1 MGSDRRLHPASFL
14 FALGGHAKQ
23 LLLPGIVVLISARSG
38 SDRWDT
44 WAMIFIVPFGIAAAV
59 RVLSYRYRF
68 DESEL
73 VVRTGFIFR
82 NERHVPYGRIQN
94 VDALQNVLHRAL
106 GVADVRIETGGAS
119 EGEARMQVVSLAAF
133 RELRDRVF
141 EGRTAIAADPAAD
154 TAGGPALAPDARA
167 HPEVETVLHL
177 PLREV
182 ILCGLI
188 EGRGL
193 VVLSGIFGVLW
204 EAGLIDNVVSTIFG
218 EPTSGRGA
226 IFQMVRAI
234 VGQGAPSPGR
244 IGITLAAFGVFLIVV
259 RAFSAAWA
267 VVTLYGFRLARS
279 GNDLRLEF
287 GLLTRVAATI
297 PIHRI
302 QALTIVDGPLHR
314 ACGRVS
320 IRVDTAGGDGKDP
333 AQAQRQRLAPLLRR
347 DELVRFL
354 RAVLPD
360 QDLDP
365 QWNAVDPRGYRRQ
378 LVRAAIR
385 VTLAGVVLAWPL
397 GVWTVPVL
405 VVLSGWAAVH
415 ARQSIRHLGWGT
427 TSSAMLFRSGWIWR
441 NTTIAP
447 LAKIQIV
454 AVRESPFDRRMH
466 MAGVVVDTAG
476 AGGESHRVHVP
487 YLSRDT
493 ADGLAG
499 GLAVHAAR
507 STFRW

>member
-1 MGSDRRLHPASFL
+1 
-14 FALGGHAKQ
+14 
-23 LLLPGIVVLISARSG
+23 
-38 SDRWDT
+38 
-44 WAMIFIVPFGIAAAV
+44 
-59 RVLSYRYRF
+59 
-68 DESEL
+68 
-73 VVRTGFIFR
+73 
-82 NERHVPYGRIQN
+82 
-94 VDALQNVLHRAL
+94 
-106 GVADVRIETGGAS
+106 
-119 EGEARMQVVSLAAF
+119 
-133 RELRDRVF
+133 VF
-141 EGRTAIAADPAAD
+141 EGRTAIGADPAVD
-154 TAGGPALAPDARA
+154 TGGGPAAGPAARA
-167 HPEVETVLHL
+167 HAEAETVLHL

-182 ILCGLI
+182 ILSGLI
-188 EGRGL
+188 DGRGL

-204 EAGLIDNVVSTIFG
+204 ETGLIDNVVSAVFG
-218 EPTSGRGA
+218 EPTAGRGA
-226 IFQMVRAI
+226 IVQMVRAI
-234 VGQGAPSPGR
+234 VGQGTPSPGR
-244 IGITLAAFGVFLIVV
+244 IGLTLAAFGVFLILV

-287 GLLTRVAATI
+287 GLLTRVAATV

-302 QALTIVDGPLHR
+302 QALTIVEGPLHR

-347 DELVRFL
+347 DELARVL

-365 QWNAVDPRGYRRQ
+365 QWNGVDPRGYRRE

-385 VTLAGVVLAWPL
+385 VTVAGVVLAWPL
-397 GVWTVPVL
+397 AIWTLPVL

-427 TSSAMLFRSGWIWR
+427 TSTAMLFRSGWIWR

-454 AVRESPFDRRMH
+454 AVRESPFDRRLR

-487 YLSRDT
+487 YLSRGT
-493 ADGLAG
+493 AEGLAG